1 MSAIEPRHEHD
12 RDDDDDDV
20 EPACPIS
27 EQCSERDFER
37 KSRSKLGVFFEPCGN
52 SECFGGDDDVA
63 GDADVVI
70 ARGRSTGSFH
80 RVRL

>member
-12 RDDDDDDV
+12 RDDEDV

-27 EQCSERDFER
+27 EQCSERNFER
-37 KSRSKLGVFFEPCGN
+37 KSRSKLGVFYEPCGN
-52 SECFGGDDDVA
+52 PECFGDVD
-63 GDADVVI
+63 GGVADETPVAI

-80 RVRL
+80 RVRE